1 MTGRTLDFTGIFDRL
16 FVRSIKAGLDIG
28 IVSQIPVR
36 EGLSSTLK
44 PNHLRN
50 PHDLLQKAIE
60 DNHEQR
66 HYKLNVHSKQHLFG
80 TGNQSMISPRK
91 QEFYK

>member
-1 MTGRTLDFTGIFDRL
+1 MG
-16 FVRSIKAGLDIG
+16 V
-28 IVSQIPVR
+28 VNQIPVR

-60 DNHEQR
+60 DSHEQL
-66 HYKLNVHSKQHLFG
+66 HYSLNGHTKQHLFG
-80 TGNQSMISPRK
+80 KGNKSMISPRM